1 MKLTVENI
9 VLAMENVNS
18 ETKISVYELN
28 GALHEFVGYKDL
40 IQSFDEIIS
49 QEVVTF
55 NFKSDNSIQFTVNQ

>member
-28 GALHEFVGYKDL
+28 GTLHEFIGYKDL
-40 IQSFDEIIS
+40 MESFDEIIS